1 MWKCW
6 ESFVPLCVSHA
17 SAVSGSVVTPYLLAV
32 PTTDRRAG
40 LAYGFHLLVRKHPSC
55 CRHPIQNHLRW
66 LTSAR
71 HFWRRSWPFWKW
83 TAWPRLAAT
92 RAPPAGSGP
101 HQELTIAGPAADC
114 VRSSATQSKMGR
126 TKREQNCNRR
136 LAERRAPVGRS
147 RTLTCL
153 SDLPSSVCAE
163 RDRCSSGCSCWSA
176 GRRRPQA
183 WHPAPLA
190 ASWNAEPTAAAAAAA
205 A

>member
-66 LTSAR
+66 LTGAR

-136 LAERRAPVGRS
+136 SLDGE
-147 RTLTCL
+147 
-153 SDLPSSVCAE
+153 E
-163 RDRCSSGCSCWSA
+163 SA
-176 GRRRPQA
+176 GRSVADSDLLVGSSFVCLRGER
-183 WHPAPLA
+183 
-190 ASWNAEPTAAAAAAA
+190 
-205 A
+205 